1 MSFERLVTIPHL
13 AALESA
19 VLISSRALLATYPE
33 AGRELCDGEP
43 IEVTV
48 VRALVEDC
56 DHLLAALDDYRS
68 HLSSTVPQIPSSSA
82 GRSDQLPIV
91 EDDRAPSS
99 F

>member
-19 VLISSRALLATYPE
+19 VLTSSRALLATYPE
-33 AGRELCDGEP
+33 VGREFCNGEP
-43 IEVTV
+43 VEVTV
-48 VRALVEDC
+48 TRALVEDC

-68 HLSSTVPQIPSSSA
+68 HLVIEHPRNP
-82 GRSDQLPIV
+82 DQLGWP
-91 EDDRAPSS
+91 

>member
-13 AALESA
+13 AALESV
-19 VLISSRALLATYPE
+19 VLTSSRALLATYPE

-68 HLSSTVPQIPSSSA
+68 HLVIDRPTNPE
-82 GRSDQLPIV
+82 QLGWP
-91 EDDRAPSS
+91 

>member
-13 AALESA
+13 AALESV
-19 VLISSRALLATYPE
+19 VLTSSRALLATYPE

-43 IEVTV
+43 IEVTM

-68 HLSSTVPQIPSSSA
+68 HLVIDRPTNPE
-82 GRSDQLPIV
+82 QLGWP
-91 EDDRAPSS
+91 